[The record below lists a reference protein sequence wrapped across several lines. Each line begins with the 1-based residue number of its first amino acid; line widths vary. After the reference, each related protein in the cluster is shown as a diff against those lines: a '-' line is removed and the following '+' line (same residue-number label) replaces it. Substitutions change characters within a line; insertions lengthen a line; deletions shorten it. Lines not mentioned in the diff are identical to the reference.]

1 MRIYIPFNEDR
12 FRFIED
18 TEIEVNKVNILVDGV
33 HYRFKEYGN
42 DNLHLCSMVTATK
55 KNTFV
60 FPKGLEFQ
68 IDSRL
73 RMPENKVGEPC
84 TIKVFAQKLGK
95 YKITGYSRIYVERDI
110 FANIEVERFRK
121 EK

>member
-1 MRIYIPFNEDR
+1 MKIYIPFNEDR

-18 TEIEVNKVNILVDGV
+18 TTIEVKRVSISINDILYVFND
-33 HYRFKEYGN
+33 YGTN
-42 DNLHLCSMVTATK
+42 NLHTCPIITPVK

-73 RMPENKVGEPC
+73 RMSENKVGELC
-84 TIKVFAQKLGK
+84 TIKVFAQKLGQ
-95 YKITGYSRIYVERDI
+95 YKIAGFSRIYVERDI

-121 EK
+121 DK